1 MEEIIV
7 KILKCKSVKLYPH
20 WVKGIRKPNK
30 KQLYLNYLIRKDIR
44 IYKYRIKHTNY
55 QLFIL
60 PF

>member
-7 KILKCKSVKLYPH
+7 KILKCKNVKLSPS
-20 WVKGIRKPNK
+20 WRKEFRKPNK

-55 QLFIL
+55 KLLIL